1 MDTRHFDEGY
11 PMYLGDKTPIHEGKA
26 FGGPTISSSR
36 SIIFQSDQD
45 VTLEGVDITLLGFS
59 SCAN

>member
-1 MDTRHFDEGY
+1 MDIWHFDKGD
-11 PMYLGDKTPIHEGKA
+11 PLYLRDKTPMHEGKA
-26 FGGPTISSSR
+26 FGGPTISSS
-36 SIIFQSDQD
+36 SSTIFQSDQD